1 MQQPEEQ
8 DLNKMIEN
16 KFDCSKKFAVE
27 IETIVKDNR
36 MSYIDAIVFFCEKN
50 NLDVE
55 VVPKLMSKPLK
66 EKLKAEAMDLNFLK
80 KTSYAKLPV

>member
-1 MQQPEEQ
+1 
-8 DLNKMIEN
+8 MIEN
-16 KFDCSKKFAVE
+16 KFYCSKKFAVE

-66 EKLKAEAMDLNFLK
+66 EKLKAEAMELNFLK